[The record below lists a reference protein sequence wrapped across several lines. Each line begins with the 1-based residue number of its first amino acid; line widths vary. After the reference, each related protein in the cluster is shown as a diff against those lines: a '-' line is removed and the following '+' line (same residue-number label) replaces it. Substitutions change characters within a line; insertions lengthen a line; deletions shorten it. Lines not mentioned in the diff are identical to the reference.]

1 MTTLL
6 QDLKYG
12 FRMLVKNPGFTAVA
26 VIALALGIGANTAIF
41 SVVNAVLLKPLPFR
55 DPNRLMVLNEA
66 NPRQPQ
72 VSVAYPNYFDWK
84 QQNHVFEEMASFQQR
99 DFNLAGVSEPENI
112 GGSAVSSNLLQTL
125 GMKSVLGRD
134 FRPDEDKKGA
144 EPVVILG
151 YSLWQRRFGGEP
163 GVVGRTVTLDAKPFT
178 IVGVMPPQLILYEDS
193 QLYTPIG
200 VWMGEE
206 SMTERGAHDDTTVVA
221 RLKAGVTQAQA
232 QAEMDTIARRL
243 EQQYPGTNTGY
254 RVAMSP
260 IRDAFVGD
268 SGPPILVLFA
278 AVGFVLLI
286 ACVNVANLLL
296 ARGAARERE
305 IAIRSALGASRLRVI
320 RQLLTEG
327 AVLAVVSGLLGLLV
341 GAWGLKGLL
350 TLIPQDVGMGM
361 PVAVNSWVLG
371 FTCLL
376 SLVTVAIFGLVPAL
390 QVSKPDLNE
399 TLKEGGRT
407 ASGGVERRQ
416 LRSVLVVSEIALAL
430 VLLVSAGLMIKS
442 FRRLLAV
449 DPGFNPENV
458 LTMEVNLRGSKYGK
472 PDKVAAFAQQAL
484 DRIRPLPGV
493 RFAAL
498 GTELPLTDSHSR
510 SDITIEG
517 QPVPAIGHFPHP
529 DFHVVSPDYF
539 RAMGIPLMRGRYF
552 TESDT
557 PQAPGVVLLSESL
570 ARRFWPDGDAV
581 GKRILHGHPDLKNP
595 WLTVVGVVGDTKQ
608 YGLSTETKW
617 EVYLSYLQSPP
628 RTGDFRLIVRAPS
641 HPEGLTA
648 AIKSEVHGIDKD
660 VPVHDEVTMQ
670 RIVSDSVGTRRI
682 TMLLLG
688 LFAGLAMVLAAV
700 GIYGVISYSVTQR
713 THEIGV
719 RMALGA
725 ERTDVLWL
733 VVGKGFVLALVGV
746 AVGLAG
752 ALALTRF
759 LSSLLFGVRPTDPAI
774 FLGVSLILAAVA
786 LVASY
791 IPARRAARVDPM
803 VALRYE

>member
-1 MTTLL
+1 MARLL

-12 FRMLVKNPGFTAVA
+12 FRMLVKNPAFTAVA

-55 DPNRLMVLNEA
+55 DPNRLMLLSEA
-66 NPRQPQ
+66 NSRQPH

-84 QQNHVFEEMASFQQR
+84 QQSHVFEDMAAFQPR
-99 DFNLAGVSEPENI
+99 DFNLAGVNEPENI
-112 GGSAVSSNLLQTL
+112 GGSAVASNLLLTL
-125 GMKSVLGRD
+125 GVKPLLGRD
-134 FRPDEDKKGA
+134 FRPDEDKKGTA
-144 EPVVILG
+144 PVVILG

-163 GVVGRTVTLDAKPFT
+163 GAVGRTVTLDAKPFT
-178 IVGVMPPQLILYEDS
+178 IVGVMPPQLTMYEDS

-206 SMTERGAHDDTTVVA
+206 SMTERGDHNDTTVVA
-221 RLKAGVTQAQA
+221 RLKPGVTPVEA

-243 EQQYPGTNTGY
+243 EQQYPDTNTGY
-254 RVAMSP
+254 RVVMTP

-305 IAIRSALGASRLRVI
+305 IAIRSALGASRLRVV

-327 AVLAVVSGLLGLLV
+327 AVLAVASGLLGLLV

-361 PVAVNSWVLG
+361 PVAINSWVLG
-371 FTCLL
+371 FTSLL
-376 SLVTVAIFGLVPAL
+376 SLATVAIFGLVPAL
-390 QVSKPDLNE
+390 QVSRPDLNE

-416 LRSVLVVSEIALAL
+416 VRSVLVVSEIALAL

-449 DPGFNPENV
+449 DPGFNPDNV
-458 LTMEVNLRGSKYGK
+458 LTMEVNLRGSEY
-472 PDKVAAFAQQAL
+472 DKSELVAAFCRQSL
-484 DRIRPLPGV
+484 DRIRTLPGV
-493 RFAAL
+493 KFAAI
-498 GTELPLTDSHSR
+498 GNRLPLTDDHSR
-510 SDITIEG
+510 SDILIEG

-529 DFHVVSPDYF
+529 DFHDVSPDYF
-539 RAMGIPLMRGRYF
+539 QAMGIPLMRGRYF
-552 TESDT
+552 AASDT
-557 PQAPGVVLLSESL
+557 APAPPVVLISESL
-570 ARRFWPDGDAV
+570 ARRFWPGGDAV
-581 GKRILHGHPDLKNP
+581 GKRILQGRKPDPKRP
-595 WLTVVGVVGDTKQ
+595 WRTIVGIVGDTKQ
-608 YGLSTETKW
+608 YGLSAETKW
-617 EVYLSYLQSPP
+617 EVYYPYLQNPP
-628 RTGDFRLIVRAPS
+628 SDFAFVVRAAS

-648 AIKSEVHGIDKD
+648 AIKNEVHGIDKD

-670 RIVSDSVGTRRI
+670 KVVSDSVGTRRM

-688 LFAGLAMVLAAV
+688 LFAALAMVLAAV
-700 GIYGVISYSVTQR
+700 GVYGVISYSVTQQ

-725 ERTDVLWL
+725 ERNDVLWL
-733 VVGKGFVLALVGV
+733 VVGKGLALALIGVG
-746 AVGLAG
+746 VGLAG
-752 ALALTRF
+752 ALGLTRF

-774 FLGVSLILAAVA
+774 FLGVSLILAA
-786 LVASY
+786 LSMVASY

>member
-1 MTTLL
+1 MTTLM

-12 FRMLVKNPGFTAVA
+12 FRMLVKNPAFTAVA

-41 SVVNAVLLKPLPFR
+41 SVVNAVLLKPLPFN
-55 DPNRLMVLNEA
+55 DPNRLMLLSEA
-66 NPRQPQ
+66 NPRQPH
-72 VSVAYPNYFDWK
+72 VSVAYPNYFDWQ
-84 QQNHVFEEMASFQQR
+84 QQNHIFERIASFQPR
-99 DFNLAGVSEPENI
+99 DFNLAGVNEPENI
-112 GGSAVSSNLLQTL
+112 GGSAVSSNLLRTL
-125 GMKSVLGRD
+125 GVKPLLGRD
-134 FRPDEDKKGA
+134 FRTDEDKKGA

-151 YSLWQRRFGGEP
+151 FSLWQRRFGGEL
-163 GVVGRTVTLDAKPFT
+163 GAVGRTVTLDAKPFT
-178 IVGVMPPQLILYEDS
+178 IVGVMPPQLTMYEDS

-206 SMTERGAHDDTTVVA
+206 SMTERGDHNDTTVVA
-221 RLKAGVTQAQA
+221 RLKPGATPAVA

-243 EQQYPGTNTGY
+243 EQQYPDTNTGY

-327 AVLAVVSGLLGLLV
+327 AVLAVVSGSLGLLV

-350 TLIPQDVGMGM
+350 TLIPQDVSMGM
-361 PVAVNSWVLG
+361 PVTINSWVLG
-371 FTCLL
+371 FTSLL
-376 SLVTVAIFGLVPAL
+376 SLATVAIFGLVPAL

-399 TLKEGGRT
+399 TLKEGGRS

-416 LRSVLVVSEIALAL
+416 VRSVLVVSEIALAL

-458 LTMEVNLRGSKYGK
+458 LTMEVNLRGAKYDK
-472 PDKVAAFAQQAL
+472 PDQVAAFCQQSL
-484 DRIRPLPGV
+484 DRIRALPGV

-498 GTELPLTDSHSR
+498 GNQLPLTGSHSR

-529 DFHVVSPDYF
+529 DFHDVSPDYF
-539 RAMGIPLMRGRYF
+539 RVLGIPLMRGRYF

-557 PQAPGVVLLSESL
+557 PQAPGVVMISESL
-570 ARRFWPDGDAV
+570 ARQFWPNGEAV
-581 GKRILHGHPDLKNP
+581 GKRILHGHPNSKNP

-608 YGLSTETKW
+608 YGLSAETKW
-617 EVYLSYLQSPP
+617 EVYHPYLQKPP
-628 RTGDFRLIVRAPS
+628 SDFRFVVRAGSNPQ
-641 HPEGLTA
+641 GLTA
-648 AIKSEVHGIDKD
+648 AIKSEIHGIDKD

-670 RIVSDSVGTRRI
+670 RIVSDSVGTKRI

-688 LFAGLAMVLAAV
+688 LFAGLAMVLAGV
-700 GIYGVISYSVTQR
+700 GIYGVISYSVSQR

-733 VVGKGFVLALVGV
+733 VVGKGFALTVVGV
-746 AVGLAG
+746 SAGLAG

-759 LSSLLFGVRPTDPAI
+759 LSSLLFGVRPTDPVI
-774 FLGVSLILAAVA
+774 FVGVSLILAAVS

>member
-1 MTTLL
+1 MSTLL

-12 FRMLVKNPGFTAVA
+12 FRTLVKNPAFTAVA

-55 DPNRLMVLNEA
+55 DPSRLMLLSEA
-66 NPRQPQ
+66 NPRQPR

-84 QQNHVFEEMASFQQR
+84 QQNHVFEEMTSFQQR
-99 DFNLAGVSEPENI
+99 DFNLAGVNEPENI
-112 GGSAVSSNLLQTL
+112 GGSAVSSNLLRTL
-125 GMKSVLGRD
+125 GMKSLLGRD

-144 EPVVILG
+144 ESVVILG

-243 EQQYPGTNTGY
+243 EQQYPDTNTGY

-371 FTCLL
+371 FTSLL
-376 SLVTVAIFGLVPAL
+376 SLATVAIFGLVPAL

-458 LTMEVNLRGSKYGK
+458 LTMEVNLRGAKYDK
-472 PDKVAAFAQQAL
+472 PDQVAALCQQAL
-484 DRIRPLPGV
+484 DRIRTLPGV
-493 RFAAL
+493 KLAAL
-498 GTELPLTDSHSR
+498 GNQLPLTDSHSR

-517 QPVPAIGHFPHP
+517 QPVPEIGHFPHP
-529 DFHVVSPDYF
+529 DFHRISPDYF

-557 PQAPGVVLLSESL
+557 PQAPGAVMISESL
-570 ARRFWPDGDAV
+570 ARQFWPNGDAV
-581 GKRILHGHPDLKNP
+581 GKRILRGHPDPKNP
-595 WLTVVGVVGDTKQ
+595 WRTVVGVVGDTKQ
-608 YGLSTETKW
+608 YGLSAETKW
-617 EVYLSYLQSPP
+617 EVYLPYLQNPP
-628 RTGDFRLIVRAPS
+628 SDFRLVVRAAS
-641 HPEGLTA
+641 NPEGLTA
-648 AIKSEVHGIDKD
+648 AIKNEVHGIDKD
-660 VPVHDEVTMQ
+660 VPVHDAVTMQ

-700 GIYGVISYSVTQR
+700 GIYGVISYSVAQR

-725 ERTDVLWL
+725 ERTSVLWL
-733 VVGKGFVLALVGV
+733 VVGKGFALAIVGV
-746 AVGLAG
+746 GVGLAG

-759 LSSLLFGVRPTDPAI
+759 LSSLLFGVRPTDPGI
-774 FLGVSLILAAVA
+774 LIGVSLILTAVS
-786 LVASY
+786 LLASY

>member
-1 MTTLL
+1 MATLL

-12 FRMLVKNPGFTAVA
+12 FRMLVKNPAFTVVA

-41 SVVNAVLLKPLPFR
+41 SVVNAVLLKPLPFH
-55 DPNRLMVLNEA
+55 DPNRLMLLREA
-66 NPRQPQ
+66 NLRQPH

-84 QQNHVFEEMASFQQR
+84 LQNHVFEDMATFQPR
-99 DFNLAGVSEPENI
+99 DFNLAGVNEPENI
-112 GGSAVSSNLLQTL
+112 GGSAVSSNLLRTL
-125 GMKSVLGRD
+125 GVKPLLGRD

-151 YSLWQRRFGGEP
+151 FSLWQRRFGGES
-163 GVVGRTVTLDAKPFT
+163 GVVGRTITLDAKPFT
-178 IVGVMPPQLILYEDS
+178 IVGVMPPQLTMYEDS

-200 VWMGEE
+200 VWMGED
-206 SMTERGAHDDTTVVA
+206 SMTERGDHNDTTVVA
-221 RLKAGVTQAQA
+221 RLKPGVTPAEA

-243 EQQYPGTNTGY
+243 EQQYPDTNTGY
-254 RVAMSP
+254 RVTMSP

-305 IAIRSALGASRLRVI
+305 IAIRSALGASRLRVV

-350 TLIPQDVGMGM
+350 TLIPQDVSMGM
-361 PVAVNSWVLG
+361 PVAINSWVLL
-371 FTCLL
+371 FTCIL
-376 SLVTVAIFGLVPAL
+376 SIATVAIFGLVPAL
-390 QVSKPDLNE
+390 QISEPDLNE

-407 ASGGVERRQ
+407 ASGGGERRQ
-416 LRSVLVVSEIALAL
+416 VRSVLVVSEIALAL

-458 LTMEVNLRGSKYGK
+458 LTMEVNLRGAKY
-472 PDKVAAFAQQAL
+472 DKSDQVAAFCRQSL
-484 DRIRPLPGV
+484 DRIRSLPGV
-493 RFAAL
+493 KFAAL
-498 GTELPLTDSHSR
+498 GNQLPLTDSHSR

-517 QPVPAIGHFPHP
+517 QPLPAIGHFPHP
-529 DFHVVSPDYF
+529 DFHDVSPDYF
-539 RAMGIPLMRGRYF
+539 RAMGISLMRGRYF

-557 PQAPGVVLLSESL
+557 PEAPAVVLISESL
-570 ARRFWPDGDAV
+570 ARQFWPNADAV
-581 GKRILHGHPDLKNP
+581 GKRILRGHPSPKNS
-595 WLTVVGVVGDTKQ
+595 WLTVAGVVGDTKQ
-608 YGLSTETKW
+608 YGLSAETKW
-617 EVYLSYLQSPP
+617 EVYLPYLQSPP
-628 RTGDFRLIVRAPS
+628 SDFRLVVRAAS

-648 AIKSEVHGIDKD
+648 AIKNEVHSIDKD
-660 VPVHDEVTMQ
+660 VPVHDEITLQ
-670 RIVSDSVGTRRI
+670 RIVSDSVGTRRM

-700 GIYGVISYSVTQR
+700 GVYGVISYAVTQQ

-733 VVGKGFVLALVGV
+733 VVGKGFALAVVGV
-746 AVGLAG
+746 GVGLAG
-752 ALALTRF
+752 ALVLTRF
-759 LSSLLFGVRPTDPAI
+759 LASLLFGVRPTDPVI
-774 FLGVSLILAAVA
+774 FAGVSLILAAVSLA
-786 LVASY
+786 ASY